1 MPFANIPPA
10 SILFGS
16 YLFLWSAMALSPV
29 DWNNWVL
36 ASVIPAIVVGGLVAG
51 RRVLPLSGA
60 SYLLIGVFV
69 ALHTIGAHYTYARVP
84 LGHWLSLTLGDGR
97 NDYDRI
103 VHFAFGLLLAYPM
116 QEVFARLG
124 NVRGFLLYYLPG
136 MTLVGLS
143 GLWEVL
149 ESWVARIASPE
160 LGAAY
165 LGSQGDVWDAQKDIA
180 AAFYGV
186 LLWLALSVLASRR
199 VASHAAEVPS
209 RGPSAPAAAPR
220 P

>member
-1 MPFANIPPA
+1 MPFANVSLA
-10 SILFGS
+10 SVLFGS
-16 YLFLWSAMALSPV
+16 YVLFWSAMAVSPI
-29 DWNNWVL
+29 DWHSWAL
-36 ASVIPAIVVGGLVAG
+36 ASVIPTVVVGGLVLA
-51 RRVLPLSGA
+51 RRALPLSKT
-60 SYLLIGVFV
+60 SYLLIGAFI

-84 LGHWLSLTLGDGR
+84 LGDSLSSFLGNGR

-103 VHFAFGLLLAYPM
+103 VHFAFGLLLAYPL
-116 QEVFARLG
+116 QEILARVT
-124 NVRGFLLYYLPG
+124 NARGFLLYYVPS

-165 LGSQGDVWDAQKDIA
+165 LGAQGDVWDAQNDIA

-186 LLWLALSVLASRR
+186 LLWLIISAWTRYR
-199 VASHAAEVPS
+199 VAGHAVESPS
-209 RGPSAPAAAPR
+209 PR
-220 P
+220 T

>member
-1 MPFANIPPA
+1 MPFASIPPA
-10 SILFGS
+10 SMLFGS
-16 YLFLWSAMALSPV
+16 YLCLWGAMALSPF

-36 ASVIPAIVVGGLVAG
+36 ASVIPTLVVGGLLIS
-51 RRVLPLSGA
+51 RRALPLSGA
-60 SYLLIGVFV
+60 SYLLVGVFV

-84 LGHWLSLTLGDGR
+84 LGDWLAPVLGSGR

-103 VHFAFGLLLAYPM
+103 VHFAFGFLLAQPIR
-116 QEVFARLG
+116 EVFARLTSA
-124 NVRGFLLYYLPG
+124 RGFLLYYLPG

-186 LLWLALSVLASRR
+186 LLWLALSALAGRR
-199 VASHAAEVPS
+199 PADRAAES
-209 RGPSAPAAAPR
+209 PATES
-220 P
+220 